1 MAKEI
6 YNLNGREEFLSSVK
20 LADLQNHVTKLLGLL
35 RERELPDYVVDRIN
49 EGVTKINE
57 FKGDYK
63 ELGKLILKFSRETL
77 TFLEKELKLVSKNHY
92 QNQWMAIGLAAFGV
106 PLGVAFGTSLGN
118 MAFMGIG
125 LPIGLALGLGV
136 GASMD
141 KKALGEGRQLD
152 IDPK

>member
-63 ELGKLILKFSRETL
+63 GLGKLILKFSRETL

>member
-1 MAKEI
+1 MP
-6 YNLNGREEFLSSVK
+6 NN
-20 LADLQNHVTKLLGLL
+20 
-35 RERELPDYVVDRIN
+35 YVVDRIN
-49 EGVTKINE
+49 EGVKKINE

-125 LPIGLALGLGV
+125 LQIGLSLGLGV

-141 KKALGEGRQLD
+141 KKALGECRQLD

>member
-1 MAKEI
+1 MP
-6 YNLNGREEFLSSVK
+6 NN
-20 LADLQNHVTKLLGLL
+20 
-35 RERELPDYVVDRIN
+35 YVVDRIN

-77 TFLEKELKLVSKNHY
+77 TF
-92 QNQWMAIGLAAFGV
+92 
-106 PLGVAFGTSLGN
+106 
-118 MAFMGIG
+118 MGIG
-125 LPIGLALGLGV
+125 LQIGLSLGLGV

-152 IDPK
+152 IDLK

>member
-152 IDPK
+152 IDLK

>member
-118 MAFMGIG
+118 MAFMGDRSANWSCIR
-125 LPIGLALGLGV
+125 LGCRCIYG
-136 GASMD
+136 
-141 KKALGEGRQLD
+141 
-152 IDPK
+152 